1 MQKQLSGYLKVLYD
15 ANAESI
21 GARYQKMSST
31 TANKRKRNDPVL
43 GCSSLAFLWQAVSV
57 WIGQEIL
64 LVSPVVVLER
74 LTGLVVTEFWR
85 SIGFSLVRILGGFF
99 LAAAA
104 GILAA
109 GLSAKFER
117 IREFFAPA
125 VMVVKAVP
133 VASFII
139 LVLIWVPSRNLSV
152 VISFLMVFP
161 ILYTNVLDGI
171 LSTDPKLLEMADV
184 FALPHAVRIRYIYV
198 SQVLPFFRTGCSIG
212 LGLCWKAGVAA
223 EVIGI
228 PDGSIGEKL
237 YNAKVYLNTP
247 DLFAWSVVIV
257 LISLLFEKLF
267 LAMVDGAVIR
277 LERMR

>member
-1 MQKQLSGYLKVLYD
+1 
-15 ANAESI
+15 
-21 GARYQKMSST
+21 
-31 TANKRKRNDPVL
+31 
-43 GCSSLAFLWQAVSV
+43 
-57 WIGQEIL
+57 
-64 LVSPVVVLER
+64 
-74 LTGLVVTEFWR
+74 
-85 SIGFSLVRILGGFF
+85 
-99 LAAAA
+99 
-104 GILAA
+104 
-109 GLSAKFER
+109 
-117 IREFFAPA
+117 
-125 VMVVKAVP
+125 MVVKAVP

-171 LSTDPKLLEMADV
+171 LSTDTLSFSRWHDV
-184 FALPHAVRIRYIYV
+184 FATSPRSRIRYIYV

-247 DLFAWSVVIV
+247 DLFAWTVVIV